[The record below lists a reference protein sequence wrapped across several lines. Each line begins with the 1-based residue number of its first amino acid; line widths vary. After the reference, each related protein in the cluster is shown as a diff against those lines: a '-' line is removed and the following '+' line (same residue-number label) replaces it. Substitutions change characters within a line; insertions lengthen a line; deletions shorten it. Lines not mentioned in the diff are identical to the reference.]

1 MSSIL
6 KAHLALIGT
15 NVFFAINYSIIKYLI
30 NNHFA
35 GALGINLIRVTVCMI
50 LFWVLF
56 LFRKEKTYFQKKD
69 LKRIVI
75 CALTAIALN
84 QLLFIKGLSYTMAI
98 HASLLTLISPILITL
113 MAARMLKEKITGT
126 KLIGLLLGIF
136 GAVLLVTRKSGG
148 GEGDNILLG
157 DAMIILSAFMYSV
170 YFIAAKPLMDKYKP
184 IAITRWIFTFG
195 FFMTL
200 PLCIHDFS
208 QIQWQ
213 QFGGNEWLLLLQ
225 VVVPGTF
232 FAYVFNLYGIKVLSA
247 STAGTYIY
255 SQPIF
260 AVIIAV
266 IFLKESF
273 SIYQLIAGVLIFAGV
288 YLSTRKPQEA

>member
-50 LFWVLF
+50 LFWMLF
-56 LFRKEKTYFQKKD
+56 LFRKEKIKIQKRD
-69 LKRIVI
+69 LKRIAI
-75 CALTAIALN
+75 CALAAIAMN
-84 QLLFIKGLSYTMAI
+84 QLLFIKGLSYTFAI

-113 MAARMLKEKITGT
+113 MAARMLKEKITVT
-126 KLIGLLLGIF
+126 KIIGLLLGIF
-136 GAVLLVTRKSGG
+136 GALLLITRRSGG
-148 GEGDNILLG
+148 SEGDNILLG
-157 DAMIILSAFMYSV
+157 DAMVILSAFMYSV
-170 YFIAAKPLMDKYKP
+170 YFITAKPLMDIYKP

-200 PLCIHDFS
+200 PICIHDFS

-232 FAYVFNLYGIKVLSA
+232 FAYLFNLYGLKVLSA
-247 STAGTYIY
+247 TTAGTYIY

-273 SIYQLIAGVLIFAGV
+273 SIFQLIAGVLIFAGV
-288 YLSTRKPQEA
+288 YLSTRKPQVV

>member
-1 MSSIL
+1 MNSIL

-35 GALGINLIRVTVCMI
+35 GALGINLIRVTVSMS
-50 LFWVLF
+50 LFWILF
-56 LFRKEKTYFQKKD
+56 LFRKEKTFFQKKD
-69 LKRIVI
+69 LKKIAI
-75 CALTAIALN
+75 CALAAIALN
-84 QLLFIKGLSYTMAI
+84 QLLFIKGLSYTLAI

-113 MAARMLKEKITGT
+113 MAAGMLREKISGT
-126 KLIGLLLGIF
+126 KIIGLSLGVLGATLLI
-136 GAVLLVTRKSGG
+136 TRKSGG
-148 GEGDNILLG
+148 GSGNNILLG
-157 DAMIILSAFMYSV
+157 DAMVILSAFAYSL
-170 YFIAAKPLMDKYKP
+170 YFILAKPLMDKYQP

-208 QIQWQ
+208 LIQWH
-213 QFGGNEWLLLLQ
+213 QFSGNEWLLLLQ
-225 VVVPGTF
+225 VVIPGTF
-232 FAYVFNLYGIKVLSA
+232 LAYIFNLYGMKVLSA

-260 AVIIAV
+260 TAIIAI
-266 IFLKESF
+266 IFLKETF
-273 SIYQLIAGVLIFAGV
+273 TIFQLIAGILIFAGV
-288 YLSTRKPQEA
+288 YLSTRKPQVA